1 MILPADGRLDSLPC
15 DRSRRLRWKFRAGA
29 HCQKKERSG
38 VTELIQEADLGP
50 AASTP
55 SPADARLP
63 FGGAC
68 WSLYEG
74 VRDPYVILVTIYIFM
89 PYVASTVV
97 GDPVRGQEIISQWS
111 EYSGWAVMATAPF
124 LGASID
130 KLGRR
135 KVWLGAATLLMIPMM
150 AALWWTRPDGSG
162 LSVTQT
168 MALTTVIGILFSW
181 SEVLHNS
188 LLVRAAGLNAAHKA
202 SGLALALANL
212 FAVLAL
218 GFTAWA
224 FALPGL
230 PSTANW
236 SFLPHEP
243 LFGLSRARHEPER
256 VVAFIAAGLFA
267 LGAVP
272 LFLFTP
278 DAEATG
284 VPVLSALKGGARELV
299 TMVRQVG
306 RIRNAAVFLVART
319 FYYDGMTSILIY
331 AGVYAVGVMKWSA
344 LEMLFFGIILS
355 VLATA
360 GGFIGSWMDHA
371 LGPKRTVQ
379 IQIGMSLLGIIAM
392 LGMAPDRILY
402 LWTWNPAAHPP
413 LWDGPFFRT
422 LPEWIFLLIGFSNA
436 IFITGQFSSSRTLL
450 TRLTPPA
457 QSGAFF
463 GVFAL
468 SGTATTWLGPFLVNQ
483 GTRIFHS
490 QQGGF
495 ASIALLLFVGFA
507 GMLFVSGGGRES
519 AALPS
524 VAAAD

>member
-1 MILPADGRLDSLPC
+1 M
-15 DRSRRLRWKFRAGA
+15 
-29 HCQKKERSG
+29 
-38 VTELIQEADLGP
+38 
-50 AASTP
+50 
-55 SPADARLP
+55 
-63 FGGAC
+63 
-68 WSLYEG
+68 
-74 VRDPYVILVTIYIFM
+74 RDPYVILVTIYIFM

-111 EYSGWAVMATAPF
+111 QYSGWAVMATAPF

-135 KVWLGAATLLMIPMM
+135 KVWLGAATILMIPMM
-150 AALWWTRPDGSG
+150 AALWWTKPDGSG
-162 LSVTQT
+162 LSVTAT
-168 MALTTVIGILFSW
+168 MVLTTAIGILFSW

-188 LLVRAAGLNAAHKA
+188 LLVRAAGLKAAHKA

-230 PSTANW
+230 KSTADW
-236 SFLPHEP
+236 AWLPHEP

-267 LGAVP
+267 AGALP

-284 VPVLSALKGGARELV
+284 IPVLSALRGGARQLAA
-299 TMVRQVG
+299 MVRQVG
-306 RIRNAAVFLVART
+306 RIRNAAVFLVSRM

-331 AGVYAVGVMKWSA
+331 AGIYAVGVMKWGA

-360 GGFIGSWMDHA
+360 GGMIGLWLDHRI
-371 LGPKRTVQ
+371 GPKRAVQ
-379 IQIGMSLLGIIAM
+379 IQIGMSLLGILAM

-402 LWTWNPAAHPP
+402 LWSWDPATHAP
-413 LWDGPFFRT
+413 LWHGPFFRT

-457 QSGAFF
+457 QTGAFF

-468 SGTATTWLGPFLVNQ
+468 SGTATSWLGPFLVNQ
-483 GTRIFHS
+483 GTRLFHS

-495 ASIALLLFVGFA
+495 ASITLLLGVGFL
-507 GMLFVSGGGRES
+507 GLLFVSGGGREA

-524 VAAAD
+524 GASGE

>member
-1 MILPADGRLDSLPC
+1 L
-15 DRSRRLRWKFRAGA
+15 
-29 HCQKKERSG
+29 
-38 VTELIQEADLGP
+38 TELPQEADLRP
-50 AASTP
+50 AGSAP
-55 SPADARLP
+55 SSAGARLP
-63 FGGAC
+63 LGGVC

-111 EYSGWAVMATAPF
+111 QYSGWAVMATAPF

-135 KVWLGAATLLMIPMM
+135 KAWLGAATVLMIPMI
-150 AALWWTRPDGSG
+150 AALWWTKPDGSG
-162 LSVTQT
+162 LSVTAT
-168 MALTTVIGILFSW
+168 MALTTAIGILFSW

-188 LLVRAAGLNAAHKA
+188 LLVRAAGLKAAHKA

-230 PSTANW
+230 KSTADW
-236 SFLPHEP
+236 AWLPHEP

-267 LGAVP
+267 AGALP

-278 DAEATG
+278 DAEPTG
-284 VPVLSALKGGARELV
+284 VPVLNALRGGARELAA
-299 TMVRQVG
+299 MVRQVG
-306 RIRNAAVFLVART
+306 RIRNAAVFLISRM

-331 AGVYAVGVMKWSA
+331 AGIYAVGVMKWGA

-360 GGFIGSWMDHA
+360 GGMIGLWLDHQI
-371 LGPKRTVQ
+371 GPKRAVQ
-379 IQIGMSLLGIIAM
+379 LQIGMSLLGILAM

-402 LWTWNPAAHPP
+402 LWSWNPATHAP
-413 LWDGPFFRT
+413 LWHGPFFRT

-436 IFITGQFSSSRTLL
+436 VFITGQFSSSRTLL

-457 QSGAFF
+457 QTGAFF

-468 SGTATTWLGPFLVNQ
+468 SGTATSWLGPFLVNQ
-483 GTRIFHS
+483 GTRLFHS

-495 ASIALLLFVGFA
+495 ASITLLLGVGFL
-507 GMLFVSGGGRES
+507 GLLFVSGGGRQPT
-519 AALPS
+519 ALLS
-524 VAAAD
+524 DASRE